1 MARKKVVQKAPNA
14 DRRKSRNRKELKP
27 KGAKAP
33 NFVKVAYD
41 APQKRRK
48 NNPDGLSK
56 KEMKAARQQKW
67 L

>member
-1 MARKKVVQKAPNA
+1 MARKKVVQKAPKA
-14 DRRKSRNRKELKP
+14 DRRKSRNREELKP

-33 NFVKVAYD
+33 NFGTVAYD

-48 NNPDGLSK
+48 NNPDGLSRK
-56 KEMKAARQQKW
+56 AMKAGRQRKW